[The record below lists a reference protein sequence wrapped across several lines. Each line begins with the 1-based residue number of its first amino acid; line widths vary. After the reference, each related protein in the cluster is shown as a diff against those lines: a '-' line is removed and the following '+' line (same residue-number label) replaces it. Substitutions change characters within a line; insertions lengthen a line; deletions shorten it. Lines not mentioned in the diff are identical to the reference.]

1 MTTRTPTPTLPETPA
16 PESEEERRQRQI
28 EANRPLIELLQSWR
42 EETDPEVIQDQKETW
57 EILKKALGEDRSSYR
72 KLF

>member
-1 MTTRTPTPTLPETPA
+1 MATTTTTPTLSEVPA
-16 PESEEERRQRQI
+16 TESEEERRQRQI
-28 EANRPLIELLQSWR
+28 EANQPLIELLRSWR

>member
-1 MTTRTPTPTLPETPA
+1 MTTRTTTPTLPEAPA
-16 PESEEERRQRQI
+16 PESKEERRQRQI
-28 EANRPLIELLQSWR
+28 EKNQPAIELLRSWR

-57 EILKKALGEDRSSYR
+57 ELLKKALGEDRSSYR

>member
-1 MTTRTPTPTLPETPA
+1 MMTRTSTPTLPEAPA
-16 PESEEERRQRQI
+16 PESEEERRQHQI
-28 EANRPLIELLQSWR
+28 EGNRPLIELLQSWR

-57 EILKKALGEDRSSYR
+57 EILKKALGEDCSSYR